1 MKRIEKI
8 INNHG
13 LNLFKVKST
22 KYLIDYYIKTAKQEQ
37 NIKLKI
43 KSELDF
49 FNAAIIIES
58 LKNKKMFEETYERE
72 RKELTDLWPT
82 LSYQEKNKLINIKIN
97 ETKKRCKSFSS
108 QKGTRI
114 WIAFF
119 DELLNTLYDKEM
131 NIFDL
136 EQYFNLY
143 KDFKSRMIPITEY
156 GITPFRDEFIDVKVI
171 HSSENRVLFF
181 YDPIKTI
188 FLLSI
193 NDHNWKLKKL
203 CLKKEYNLQIEDYAK
218 LIVLMSAF
226 ESNKTS
232 ILIDELVDSSL
243 ISDKVSNALIKL
255 RRKMG

>member
-8 INNHG
+8 VNKHG
-13 LNLFKVKST
+13 LKLFKVKST
-22 KYLIDYYIKTAKQEQ
+22 KYLIDYYTKTAKQEQ

-49 FNAAIIIES
+49 FSAAILIES
-58 LKNKKMFEETYERE
+58 FKNKRLFEETYERE
-72 RKELTDLWPT
+72 RKELSDLWPT

-97 ETKKRCKSFSS
+97 EVKKRCRMFTS

-143 KDFKSRMIPITEY
+143 KDFKNRMISISEY
-156 GITPFRDEFIDVKVI
+156 GITPYRDEFIDIKVI
-171 HSSENRVLFF
+171 QSDENKVIFY
-181 YDPIKTI
+181 YDPLKTL
-188 FLLSI
+188 FQLST
-193 NDHNWKLKKL
+193 NKPNLDLKKIS
-203 CLKKEYNLQIEDYAK
+203 LKKDYVLKNEDYAK
-218 LIVLMSAF
+218 FVVLMDAF
-226 ESNKTS
+226 ENHKTTR
-232 ILIDELVDSSL
+232 LVQELDDSTL
-243 ISDKVSNALIKL
+243 ISDKVRSSIDKL
-255 RRKMG
+255 KRKMG